1 MNITTNNA
9 WDTRD
14 GFSVPHGS
22 RRADPA
28 ETRHANIL
36 GAQDREAAYYPA
48 NLDSGPAPRDDEG
61 LMRWVGGNNAPD
73 EEGTTA
79 LSRVIGMWL
88 QWSSAYE
95 EVSGRMFQEGEDTQK
110 LEAMLDEMDQLR
122 LEAVELSEDLL
133 KD

>member
-1 MNITTNNA
+1 MVEGA
-9 WDTRD
+9 GVW
-14 GFSVPHGS
+14 
-22 RRADPA
+22 RRS
-28 ETRHANIL
+28 EHA
-36 GAQDREAAYYPA
+36 REDA
-48 NLDSGPAPRDDEG
+48 NQHPD
-61 LMRWVGGNNAPD
+61 D